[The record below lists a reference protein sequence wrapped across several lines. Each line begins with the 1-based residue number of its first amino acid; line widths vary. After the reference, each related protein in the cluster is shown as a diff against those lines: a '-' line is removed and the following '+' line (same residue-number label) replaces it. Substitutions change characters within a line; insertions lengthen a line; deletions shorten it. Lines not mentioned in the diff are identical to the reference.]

1 MPRCAR
7 AETETAAA
15 PDGAGLKKNVCLL
28 VAYLGSSVEL
38 EHDLGCYGHLMTVY
52 YHLVPSIFTLSNA
65 LKTHFFGLTPLAL
78 SRSGGGFLP

>member
-1 MPRCAR
+1 MIMPRCAR
-7 AETETAAA
+7 AESETAAA
-15 PDGAGLKKNVCLL
+15 PDGAGLKKNVYLL

-65 LKTHFFGLTPLAL
+65 LKTHFFGLTPLI
-78 SRSGGGFLP
+78 